1 VQIVVLKQAQRELK
15 DLPKEAAEDVFALFE
30 ELTLGR
36 SLLMPISRPLPS
48 IAKGL
53 HELRL
58 SGRGGEFRVFYV
70 TRVGDAIYVLHA
82 VQKKKQEL
90 DKKTRE
96 LLLTR
101 LRSIEP

>member
-1 VQIVVLKQAQRELK
+1 MLKPAQRELK
-15 DLPKEAAEDVFALFE
+15 DLPREVAEDVFALFD
-30 ELTLGR
+30 ELAQGKSLG
-36 SLLMPISRPLPS
+36 MPISRPLPS

-70 TRVGDAIYVLHA
+70 IRVGDAIYVLHA
-82 VQKKKQEL
+82 AQKKKQEL
-90 DKKTRE
+90 DKKVRE
-96 LLLTR
+96 LLTTR